1 MGYIS
6 RLVNDLMASI
16 SELAIRSRS
25 VTLFTEMD
33 HKALDLVM
41 QSAKAVMI
49 SFDKAEKELTSMI
62 ANGQGTAPEAAL
74 MVEISQ
80 AAKKVFSEVAAALAQ
95 AQDGDTVA
103 AV

>member
-1 MGYIS
+1 MGYICG
-6 RLVNDLMASI
+6 LVNDLTASI

-25 VTLFTEMD
+25 VMLFTEMD
-33 HKALDLVM
+33 HKAHLVM

-103 AV
+103 TV

>member
-6 RLVNDLMASI
+6 RLVNDLTASI

-33 HKALDLVM
+33 HKAHLVM

-62 ANGQGTAPEAAL
+62 ANGQGTVPEAAL

-103 AV
+103 TV